1 MYMTHVNKSNLFHS
15 TPRPSRHHI
24 GTAKMR
30 GKLVQQAHWANEI
43 AVEEHE
49 HVVIKLASD
58 SDSSSDIDFGLRPT
72 KFHSTEFKY
81 VHSK

>member
-1 MYMTHVNKSNLFHS
+1 MKVLCIFHS
-15 TPRPSRHHI
+15 TPFQAKANF

-30 GKLVQQAHWANEI
+30 GKAHWANGT

-58 SDSSSDIDFGLRPT
+58 SDSSADTDNLWPEGLRNFT
-72 KFHSTEFKY
+72 FLNSNI
-81 VHSK
+81 